1 MSLKAILPDGAT
13 EVLSYV
19 NRFNFNWMVNY
30 IYADDSAP
38 VLPKG
43 TVIKVTAWYDNTAN
57 SPAGGSLCEIPA
69 IHPGMTAGACS
80 TSSNPAGDRGV
91 PCHARK

>member
-1 MSLKAILPDGAT
+1 MHLRGKAMSLEAILPDGAT

-57 SPAGGSLCEIPA
+57 SPAGESLCENSDFYPR
-69 IHPGMTAGACS
+69 HDC
-80 TSSNPAGDRGV
+80 RGLLDIGK
-91 PCHARK
+91 PHR